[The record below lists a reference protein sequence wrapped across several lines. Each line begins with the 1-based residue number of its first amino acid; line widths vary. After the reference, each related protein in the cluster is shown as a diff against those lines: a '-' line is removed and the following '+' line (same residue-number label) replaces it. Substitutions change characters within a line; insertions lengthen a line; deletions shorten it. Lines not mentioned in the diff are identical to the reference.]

1 MSNLKKQLALDKALR
16 DEARAL
22 IDADIAHAK
31 TLVAPDNM
39 RERTVPLASEK
50 AQSLLSGTRASALDN
65 KGTIAA
71 VAGAAISAGILWIVR
86 EPLMEL
92 FGQLTASG
100 EQDEARSNGSIN
112 SPEDA
117 ENTP

>member
-31 TLVAPDNM
+31 TLVAPDNL
-39 RERTVPLASEK
+39 RERTVPPASEK
-50 AQSLLSGTRASALDN
+50 AQNLLSETRASALDN

-71 VAGAAISAGILWIVR
+71 VAGAAISAGILWLVR

-92 FGQLTASG
+92 IGQLTASDEEG
-100 EQDEARSNGSIN
+100 ETGSSDTTS
-112 SPEDA
+112 SPED
-117 ENTP
+117 TDDTL